1 MIPKKKLAITIGS
14 FITKMKEQKI
24 TTQWIKKAIRLGE
37 EELKLYQAGSK
48 KWLLIYEQLEILREW
63 LK

>member
-1 MIPKKKLAITIGS
+1 MKQQKL
-14 FITKMKEQKI
+14 

-37 EELKLYQAGSK
+37 KELKLYQPGSK
-48 KWLLIYEQLEILREW
+48 KWLLIYEQLEIIREW

>member
-1 MIPKKKLAITIGS
+1 
-14 FITKMKEQKI
+14 MKEQKI

-37 EELKLYQAGSK
+37 KELELHQKGSK
-48 KWLLIYEQLEILREW
+48 TWLLIYEQLEIVREW

>member
-1 MIPKKKLAITIGS
+1 
-14 FITKMKEQKI
+14 MKQQKI

-37 EELKLYQAGSK
+37 TELSYHKKGSK
-48 KWLLIYEQLEILREW
+48 KWLLIYEQIEILKDW

>member
-1 MIPKKKLAITIGS
+1 
-14 FITKMKEQKI
+14 MKEQKI

-37 EELKLYQAGSK
+37 TELSMHQPGSK
-48 KWLLIYEQLEILREW
+48 TWLLIYEQIEILREW